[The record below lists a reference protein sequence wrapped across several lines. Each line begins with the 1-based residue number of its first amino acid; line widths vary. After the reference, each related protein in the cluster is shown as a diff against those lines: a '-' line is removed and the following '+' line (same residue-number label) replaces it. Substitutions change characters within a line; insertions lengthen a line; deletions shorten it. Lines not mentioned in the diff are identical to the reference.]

1 MLKQK
6 YSKIKMVDRFVSLIS
21 KRIPTHNFTQSVMS
35 VGVIVFLV
43 FSLTASAQ
51 VIQGRAKEQKQ
62 APAKAAVLEGKGKAA
77 QKIHAGILAGTPLYD
92 NPALSEYV
100 TRVGLE
106 LVKNSDHAG
115 RDYRFFILDD
125 PGVNAFTPGHELIY
139 FNRGLLTLLTSEGQ
153 LAGVLAH
160 EIGHNTGNH
169 LGRQK
174 RARAL
179 GGVASTAAAILTR
192 SNSLGNTVALVNQAR
207 VSGFGREME
216 LEADQYAAEYLYNSN
231 YDPEEMLGVLGVLKD
246 HERFSSLGKGGA
258 GGGAY
263 HGVFST
269 HPRSDKRLQ
278 EVIAQAG
285 QLPPGEGFRGRA
297 EWRSILEGTVVGR
310 NFNGNKGPDEDRY
323 LNESLGVTFV
333 HPKDWTRTTQGSK
346 IILKDPDET
355 VQLKITIEKTADKS
369 LSSQEALENKFPSD
383 LSDIEPI
390 ATDSTKDL
398 GTIAKRPT
406 QRVAL
411 ATVARNTYNFQG
423 IARNNSLTAAQD
435 AELVK
440 IIKSFRRRTRADSSA
455 DKVKRV
461 YYERLEPGETFAVL
475 AERIAPG
482 QGQENFLR
490 LMNGYFPKGE
500 PEPGT
505 WIKLFK

>member
-1 MLKQK
+1 MYEQQTLNKKMMLGRIFMPKAR
-6 YSKIKMVDRFVSLIS
+6 ILALIS
-21 KRIPTHNFTQSVMS
+21 SILLL
-35 VGVIVFLV
+35 G
-43 FSLTASAQ
+43 FSLNISAQ
-51 VIQGRAKEQKQ
+51 VVQGRANEKKEKQ
-62 APAKAAVLEGKGKAA
+62 DIPVAVLEGKSKAA
-77 QKIHAGILAGTPLYD
+77 QKIHSGIVAKTPLYE
-92 NPALSEYV
+92 NKALSDYV

-125 PGVNAFTPGHELIY
+125 SGVNAFTPGHELIY
-139 FNRGLLTLLTSEGQ
+139 FNRGLLTLLNSEGQ

-169 LGRQK
+169 LGRQ
-174 RARAL
+174 RTQRVL

-192 SNSLGNTVALVNQAR
+192 SNSIGDTINLVNQAR
-207 VSGFGREME
+207 ISGFGREME
-216 LEADQYAAEYLYNSN
+216 LEADQYAAEYLYNTN
-231 YDPEEMLGVLGVLKD
+231 YDPEEMLAVLGVLKD
-246 HERFSSLGKGGA
+246 HETFSNLGKGGA

-285 QLPPGEGFRGRA
+285 QLPPGEGFRGRE
-297 EWRSILEGTVVGR
+297 EWRSILEGVVVGQ
-310 NFNGNKGPDEDRY
+310 NFTGNKGPNEDRY
-323 LNESLGVTFV
+323 LNESLGITFV
-333 HPKDWTRTTQGSK
+333 HPKDWSRSTKGSK

-355 VQLKITIEKTADKS
+355 VQLKITIEKTVDKS
-369 LSSQEALENKFPSD
+369 LTSQQALEKKFPDD
-383 LSDIEPI
+383 LSDVAPI
-390 ATDSTKDL
+390 DAESNRDL
-398 GTIAKRPT
+398 GTLAKRPT

-411 ATVARNTYNFQG
+411 ASVARNTYNFQG
-423 IARNNSLTAAQD
+423 IARNNNLTAAQD

-440 IIKSFRRRTRADSSA
+440 IIKSFRRRVRADSSA
-455 DKVKRV
+455 DAVKRI
-461 YYERLEPGETFAVL
+461 YYERLEPGDTFAVL

-482 QGQENFLR
+482 KGQENWLR

-505 WIKLFK
+505 WIKLYK